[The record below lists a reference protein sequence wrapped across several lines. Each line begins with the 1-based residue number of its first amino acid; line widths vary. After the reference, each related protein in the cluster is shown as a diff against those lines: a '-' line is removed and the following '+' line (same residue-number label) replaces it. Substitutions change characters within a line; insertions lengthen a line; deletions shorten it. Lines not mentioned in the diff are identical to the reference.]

1 MTATSMSRMAVP
13 YVVLA
18 AACGVALV
26 FAIQYSHRAPPVDA
40 KAASAAQ
47 AASTPASGPQSQGP
61 AALAAAQA
69 QANAV
74 VGGLTGS
81 PVPPDSGDGVPAFD
95 VARIEPSGEA
105 VIAGRT
111 TPGATVELLRNG
123 ELHDRAVADQ
133 SGQFVMV
140 PPKLPAG
147 TYDLTLRSREP
158 DGKQT
163 TSRQSVAVVIEPK
176 ATDRPVVALI
186 TPNKPTVVLSQ
197 PDSPKPTT
205 GAVIVEAVEI
215 EPGGKF
221 HVSGRARAGAAV
233 RLYLND
239 SFVAPVT
246 AGADGRFAVTI
257 NEGVAPGSYRV
268 RVDELEFEFQ
278 RGARTRRGTV
288 QRSRPG
294 RYRVSAGAGR
304 SVQANGHC
312 RCTAATIGG
321 RRRDRSAG
329 RRLALGCGRAEDRD
343 HHGFPRRHP
352 LAPQPSS
359 PMAWARAMP
368 RFTRQTDSKSAIPTL
383 SIPARSL
390 SCLPRKHALSG
401 ASARKVASPCQSVW
415 RPSCRGDGSE
425 QACRVSGPGRKTST
439 SWMTLQSG
447 HGRLGKIS
455 PETEKRFLDATT
467 YSRRWHSN
475 GLCSSCC
482 SQKMAFEEQ

>member
-47 AASTPASGPQSQGP
+47 AAPTPASGPQSQGP
-61 AALAAAQA
+61 TALAAAQA

-221 HVSGRARAGAAV
+221 HVSGRARAGATV

-268 RVDELEFEFQ
+268 RVDELESNSSTV
-278 RGARTRRGTV
+278 RARAEVPFNVPDQAATGSVLAQAAASRRTEIAAAQQPQLAAAGGTV
-288 QRSRPG
+288 LPDGGSPSAVVVPKIATTTVSRG
-294 RYRVSAGAGR
+294 DTLWRLSQATYGVGTRY
-304 SVQANGHC
+304 
-312 RCTAATIGG
+312 ATIYNANRQQIRNPNLIYPGQVFVMPA
-321 RRRDRSAG
+321 S
-329 RRLALGCGRAEDRD
+329 E
-343 HHGFPRRHP
+343 
-352 LAPQPSS
+352 
-359 PMAWARAMP
+359 ARP
-368 RFTRQTDSKSAIPTL
+368 
-383 SIPARSL
+383 
-390 SCLPRKHALSG
+390 
-401 ASARKVASPCQSVW
+401 
-415 RPSCRGDGSE
+415 
-425 QACRVSGPGRKTST
+425 
-439 SWMTLQSG
+439 
-447 HGRLGKIS
+447 
-455 PETEKRFLDATT
+455 
-467 YSRRWHSN
+467 
-475 GLCSSCC
+475 
-482 SQKMAFEEQ
+482 